1 MKYMVG
7 TIRRLYLYLL
17 FSIYILYLGPE
28 LVITVLDCCQQALL
42 TRLLIKKIVFRKW
55 VMNIC
60 TLQSGYL

>member
-28 LVITVLDCCQQALL
+28 LVITVLDCCQRALL
-42 TRLLIKKIVFRKW
+42 TRLLIKKIVFRNW

-60 TLQSGYL
+60 TLQFGYL